1 MNKEE
6 LIGKLQMV
14 YVGDKNALDELIG
27 YYDGLKEVIGM
38 VQQENE
44 QLKADYGTQAQIERD
59 MLQQEN
65 KILKE
70 NAENNDKVVDKVN
83 WENMLLKKENEQLKD
98 LIDTIL
104 NFSFFKEECPLNFG
118 FENSTNEDK
127 SQSIFYEDEWCENN
141 CNDNYKDCWLKYF
154 KKLQELEKGSDE

>member
-1 MNKEE
+1 MNKMYEYLKNHAYISYNKKSTYEFELSEE
-6 LIGKLQMV
+6 RAECIANK
-14 YVGDKNALDELIG
+14 
-27 YYDGLKEVIGM
+27 YDSLTE
-38 VQQENE
+38 E
-44 QLKADYGTQAQIERD
+44 
-59 MLQQEN
+59 LQQEN
-65 KILKE
+65 K
-70 NAENNDKVVDKVN
+70 
-83 WENMLLKKENEQLKD
+83 QLKD

>member
-1 MNKEE
+1 MNIYSE
-6 LIGKLQMV
+6 
-14 YVGDKNALDELIG
+14 DKMYESYSSEVERMQKCIDE
-27 YYDGLKEVIGM
+27 
-38 VQQENE
+38 
-44 QLKADYGTQAQIERD
+44 
-59 MLQQEN
+59 LQQEN

-83 WENMLLKKENEQLKD
+83 WENMLLKKENKQLKD

-118 FENSTNEDK
+118 FENNTNEDK

-154 KKLQELEKGSDE
+154 KELQKAKGDVKNENNNL